1 MSDFWIED
9 PTREQRLREMVQIPG
24 MSARAIGVAL
34 GCSRNAVISKV
45 RRTNLQFT
53 NKVGQYFARL
63 GPEAPKPIAQM
74 PKPERQPE
82 TSVLTIFRQARPP
95 KPPAPVEV
103 YGPFRAVPIWDLRDA
118 DCRAIVEGD
127 PSQIH
132 DMRYCGAP
140 ALPDKSWCVEHFKQ
154 FTTTPAAARAER
166 TAEHGGAE
174 VKRSVGRWS

>member
-1 MSDFWIED
+1 MSDFWTED

-53 NKVGQYFARL
+53 NKPGQHVVHL
-63 GPEAPKPIAQM
+63 GPEAPKPIARM
-74 PKPERQPE
+74 PKPERKPE

-140 ALPDKSWCVEHFKQ
+140 AQIGKSYCAEHVKRFSVSVS
-154 FTTTPAAARAER
+154 AARAER
-166 TAEHGGAE
+166 EAERTGAE